1 MTSFVIRTLGELG
14 DELSLAPE
22 RQRAS
27 GLGARGGVALGD
39 LVVLRN
45 ERLTTLDAKDT
56 LVLDTT
62 HAKDGL
68 LDLASA
74 DRPRVPPRSAK
85 KVAFAGDV
93 LVSRLRP
100 YLRQIAF
107 VHPVALRASR
117 RARLACSTEYYVLA
131 PRDPAEDRLEYLVPF
146 LLGAHAQAVLA
157 AGQEGGHHPRVP
169 LETLLALRVPR
180 TVVRDRMSTSAKVA
194 EALGA
199 VYRALGGLHG
209 LIAPT
214 PRPATTAAHR
224 LHMPRPPQ

>member
-1 MTSFVIRTLGELG
+1 VASFVIRTLGELG
-14 DELSLAPE
+14 EEVSFAPE

-27 GLGARGGVALGD
+27 ALGARGGVALGD

-45 ERLTTLDAKDT
+45 ERLTTLDAKDA

-62 HAKDGL
+62 HTKDGL

-74 DRPRVPPRSAK
+74 MRSRVPPLSAK
-85 KVAFAGDV
+85 KGALAGDV

-107 VHPVALRASR
+107 VHPVALRASG

-131 PRDPAEDRLEYLVPF
+131 PRDAAQDRLEYLVPF

-180 TVVRDRMSTSAKVA
+180 ALVRARMSTSAKVG

-199 VYRALGGLHG
+199 VYRALRALHG
-209 LIAPT
+209 LIAAT
-214 PRPATTAAHR
+214 PRPATATAHR